1 MALVYPE
8 QWTVNRGYGILRT
21 MPLLKSAIKKQR
33 VDRRRAASNVPVSG
47 RVKSTLKAARTA
59 PSSAAVS
66 AFYAAVDHAVKK
78 HLVSARAAA
87 RMKSRLLKGARAKLT
102 TSPFAK

>member
-47 RVKSTLKAARTA
+47 RVKSTLKAARTT
-59 PSSAAVS
+59 PSSTAIS
-66 AFYAAVDHAVKK
+66 AFYAAIDRAVKK
-78 HLVSARAAA
+78 HLVSPRAAA
-87 RMKSRLLKGARAKLT
+87 RMKSRLVKGSRAKLT